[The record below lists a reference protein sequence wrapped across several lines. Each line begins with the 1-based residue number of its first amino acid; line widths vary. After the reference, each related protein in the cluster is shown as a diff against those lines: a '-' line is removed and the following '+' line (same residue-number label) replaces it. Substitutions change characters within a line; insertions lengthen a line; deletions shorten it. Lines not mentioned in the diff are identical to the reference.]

1 VTTINLGPPTVRFAR
16 RSTRGFLLGFSA
28 LRCGA
33 IAFAALAL
41 LIGLLSS
48 GGVGLIVSAPLW
60 IVLLTTAFV
69 PIKGQVFVEW
79 LPVAVH
85 WSLRRLTQ
93 QTTYRVR
100 VSPPR
105 PAGTM
110 ALPGDAAA
118 LRFYNDP
125 VTGACLV
132 HDPYRQTLSAVLAVS
147 HPAYVLL
154 APTSQ
159 RDRVS
164 TWGRVLA
171 SLAQTGTCALVQV
184 LESTVPDPGLRVNQ
198 WYEER
203 GTGLNDW
210 PNAQYR
216 ELLNQ
221 SSFGSSTHRTT
232 ITLSLDMK
240 KAAAAIRSAGRGT
253 KGAAKVLRI
262 DMSVLEHGL
271 RDADLRLEGLLDEAQ
286 LAIMIRQAYDPQCEV
301 ETNGVGAKLA
311 TSGPVAL
318 SEHWSFL
325 RHDSGYSCVL
335 WISDWPRVEAAPHF
349 LHALLFAPDIRK
361 SFSLLARPLGTSE
374 ALKALRKEK
383 TQAITDA
390 GHKAK
395 VGQVE
400 DLSDVQEY
408 GDLLEREQALL
419 SGHADVEFSG
429 FITVTANSE
438 EGLTAAVALMERSA
452 GQSGC
457 ETRVLYGRQS
467 QGFVVAALPLGRC
480 AF

>member
-271 RDADLRLEGLLDEAQ
+271 RDADLRLESWLDEAQ
-286 LAIMIRQAYDPQCEV
+286 LAIMIRQAYDPQSEV

-311 TSGPVAL
+311 ISGPVAL

-335 WISDWPRVEAAPHF
+335 WISDWPRVEVAPHF

-374 ALKALRKEK
+374 ALKALREEK
-383 TQAITDA
+383 TEAITDA

-395 VGQVE
+395 VGQVQ

-419 SGHADVEFSG
+419 NGHADVEFSG

-438 EGLTAAVALMERSA
+438 EGLTAAIALMERSA

>member
-271 RDADLRLEGLLDEAQ
+271 RDADLRLEGWLDEAQ
-286 LAIMIRQAYDPQCEV
+286 LATMVRQAYDPQCEV
-301 ETNGVGAKLA
+301 DANGVGAKLA

-335 WISDWPRVEAAPHF
+335 WISDWPRVEVAPHF

-374 ALKALRKEK
+374 ALKALREEK
-383 TQAITDA
+383 TEAITDA

-395 VGQVE
+395 VGQVQ

-419 SGHADVEFSG
+419 NGHADVEFSG

-438 EGLTAAVALMERSA
+438 EGLTAAIALMERSA